1 MTKAEISVGYDHWT
15 ADEILRAIL
24 PEEIID
30 EAPSSFTTVGH
41 IAHMNL
47 KDEYLPFKGL
57 IGQVILDKNPNL
69 KTVVNKTDSID
80 TTFRFFKMEVLAGED
95 NMIAEVVSARD
106 NVGSSIGSTQRVNFA
121 LFFLPRL

>member
-1 MTKAEISVGYDHWT
+1 
-15 ADEILRAIL
+15 
-24 PEEIID
+24 
-30 EAPSSFTTVGH
+30 
-41 IAHMNL
+41 MNL

-95 NMIAEVVSARD
+95 NMIAEVVSASD
-106 NVGSSIGSTQRVNFA
+106 NVCVVD
-121 LFFLPRL
+121 

>member
-1 MTKAEISVGYDHWT
+1 
-15 ADEILRAIL
+15 
-24 PEEIID
+24 
-30 EAPSSFTTVGH
+30 
-41 IAHMNL
+41 MNL

-121 LFFLPRL
+121 LFFFLPRL